1 MTSVLV
7 IGLGRFGRHVL
18 EKLINHRCQVM
29 AVDNNEDR
37 VQSIAELVDR
47 TEIGDATDP
56 NFIDTLGV
64 DRFDVCIVCIGDNFQ
79 NSLEITD
86 LLREKGAQKIISR
99 AATDIQEKFLLKNG
113 ADEVVYPEKQ
123 LAAWT
128 AMRCSSNHIFDYIEL
143 NDEYSIVEISVPEK
157 WYGRAVNEL
166 DIRRKY
172 GVNIL
177 AIKKSG
183 NIDSFVMPDTTL
195 SAEQTMLV
203 LGKMSSIQKCFKI

>member
-166 DIRRKY
+166 DIHRKY

-183 NIDSFVMPDTTL
+183 NIDFFVMPDTTL

>member
-183 NIDSFVMPDTTL
+183 NIDFFVMPDTTL